1 MKNWS
6 LLAGVLMGGIALG
19 AAPGVLGQQA
29 TVAPVAKTPPSTP
42 SAGKTPVPKTSAKKD
57 DSVCKGLEEKS
68 CRSNSECVWIA
79 ATKRQDGKEVRAYCR
94 KKAGGS
100 AKKTKQT
107 ATAAK
112 SAQPP
117 ASTTGQPT
125 TTPQAKGATSGA
137 SGSTQKKQP

>member
-1 MKNWS
+1 MKNSS

-42 SAGKTPVPKTSAKKD
+42 LAGKTPVPKTSAKKD
-57 DSVCKGLEEKS
+57 DSVCKGLEEKT
-68 CRSNSECVWIA
+68 CRSNTECVWIA
-79 ATKRQDGKEVRAYCR
+79 ATKRQDGKEVKAYCR

-107 ATAAK
+107 ATPAK
-112 SAQPP
+112 SAQPS

-125 TTPQAKGATSGA
+125 ATPLAKGASGA